1 MRRRH
6 FTGVLLAGACA
17 AVLPL
22 AAMSATADASA
33 RLATVVTQK
42 PVTWT
47 PNVSADAKVGQEG
60 SGPAC
65 NATFFG
71 TRTACQSE
79 VYSTAYVHGDVIVA
93 GAFTHTCP
101 PGPLAKG
108 LCAAKSQVTRDDIFA
123 YKAGTGAIDP
133 HFRPILNAGP
143 VYSVIA
149 GPKGSDSVYVGGSFS
164 SVNGATHKGL
174 VQLHV
179 NPGVTKG
186 PDADGTIVT
195 GFAGKV
201 GDTVH
206 SLALSPDGKSL
217 YVAGQFGSA
226 DGVRQFAG
234 GAVVSGLARLNS
246 VTGALDSSF
255 AFTLSDPP
263 AGSPI
268 KADAISLS
276 PSGAELAVVGPALQ
290 VNGQARPRLAIIN
303 TGTKLGAPSSLA
315 DFTAPILSDNCQNQH
330 DYVRSVAFSQDGS
343 FLAISGTG
351 YMGDGSQPFSV
362 CDAVARFN
370 VAASSTTATG
380 TPVNVAPS
388 WIDYGGGDS
397 FYSVAVAGNVV
408 YAGGHDRWVNN
419 FCGNNSACEPNAVLV
434 NGLSALDANTGLGL
448 PWWHPQTTRGDG
460 VMYLNTFGA
469 NSYDGANP
477 GLVMGTDVDM
487 IGGTYHAENAVFP
500 TAATTSATAGGPIPS
515 GMFIEDG
522 GANTGT
528 PMCVDAGLEHSG
540 TSVAIAT
547 CANDPE
553 QNWSEGA
560 GHTLQINK
568 LCLGTAGGATA
579 PGTGVVLAACKSGST
594 TQEWTQG
601 TGNSLV
607 NTGASTAAGQ
617 PVCLDDP
624 GSSTSSGTTLDIAAC
639 NGGSNQAWP
648 LPAAQGPPTGAPT
661 GPVSSQLQ
669 QQDTQVPCMDDA
681 GGKTTTG
688 NKVQMWTCE
697 GDPQEQWTLNA
708 DGTVRLDGKFCLDS
722 AGGAGTNGT
731 DVVLD
736 PCSGAASQV
745 WTPEPTQNNALVQ
758 KSSGQCLTDPADET
772 GNGEAIQ
779 IWHCNQAGN
788 QAWHLPAN

>member
-1 MRRRH
+1 RRH
-6 FTGVLLAGACA
+6 LTGALLAGACA
-17 AVLPL
+17 VTLPL

-60 SGPAC
+60 SGAAC
-65 NATFFG
+65 DATFFG

-108 LCAAKSQVTRDDIFA
+108 LCAAKSQVTRNDIFA

-143 VYSVIA
+143 VYSVIP
-149 GPKGSDSVYVGGSFS
+149 GPKGSDSVYLGGAFS
-164 SVNGATHKGL
+164 TVNGATHKGL
-174 VQLHV
+174 VQMHV

-206 SLALSPDGKSL
+206 GLALSPDGKSL

-226 DGVRQFAG
+226 DGVRQFAD
-234 GAVVSGLARLNS
+234 GAAVSGLARLNS
-246 VTGALDSSF
+246 VTGALDATF

-263 AGSPI
+263 AGSPV
-268 KADAISLS
+268 KADAVALS

-303 TGTKLGAPSSLA
+303 TGTKLGAASSLA

-330 DYVRSVAFSQDGS
+330 DYVRSVSFSQDGS

-351 YMGDGSQPFSV
+351 YASDGSQPFSV

-370 VAASSTTATG
+370 VSSASTTHTS
-380 TPVNVAPS
+380 TPVDVAPS
-388 WIDYGGGDS
+388 WINYGGGDS
-397 FYSVAVAGNVV
+397 FYSVAVAGSVV
-408 YAGGHDRWVNN
+408 YAGGHNRWVNN
-419 FCGNNSACEPNAVLV
+419 ACGSNGVCEPNAVLV

-469 NSYDGANP
+469 NSYDGSSP

-500 TAATTSATAGGPIPS
+500 MAATTSATAGGAIPS
-515 GMFIEDG
+515 GMFFVDG
-522 GANTGT
+522 GSNINT
-528 PMCVDAGLEHSG
+528 PMCVDTGSEQAGAAVTL
-540 TSVAIAT
+540 AYCDNA
-547 CANDPE
+547 PE
-553 QNWSEGA
+553 QNWSEAA
-560 GHTLQINK
+560 GHMLKVNG
-568 LCLGTAGGATA
+568 LCLGTAGGGPAL
-579 PGTGVVLAACKSGST
+579 GTEVVLAACKSGST

-601 TGNSLV
+601 AGNALIS
-607 NTGASTAAGQ
+607 TGASSADGQ
-617 PVCLDDP
+617 QVCLDDP
-624 GSSTSSGTTLDIAAC
+624 GSNAAPGANLDIAAC
-639 NGGSNQAWP
+639 TGGSNQAWP

-661 GPVSSQLQ
+661 GPIYVQLEQ
-669 QQDTQVPCMDDA
+669 KDTQVPCLTDA
-681 GGKTTTG
+681 GGK
-688 NKVQMWTCE
+688 
-697 GDPQEQWTLNA
+697 
-708 DGTVRLDGKFCLDS
+708 
-722 AGGAGTNGT
+722 
-731 DVVLD
+731 
-736 PCSGAASQV
+736 
-745 WTPEPTQNNALVQ
+745 
-758 KSSGQCLTDPADET
+758 
-772 GNGEAIQ
+772 
-779 IWHCNQAGN
+779 
-788 QAWHLPAN
+788 